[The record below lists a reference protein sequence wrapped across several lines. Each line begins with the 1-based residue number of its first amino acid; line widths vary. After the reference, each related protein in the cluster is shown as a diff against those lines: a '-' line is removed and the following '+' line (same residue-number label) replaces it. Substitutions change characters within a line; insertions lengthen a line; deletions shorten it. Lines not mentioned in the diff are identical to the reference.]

1 VSTDNPNVVNHR
13 HALMRDLEAFLS
25 REGASSL
32 GTHVLNLMN
41 RAYAQG
47 YRDHE
52 ASKHE
57 LELTGV
63 QIHNGA
69 GELVGY
75 FADPP
80 DRITVKGTLGSNL
93 NAYVHGD
100 GHLHVWDEEAKETVA
115 MFEAPPGIEF
125 EIDRTNDRT
134 LSAPTPEPVVLLLE
148 GRDYEL
154 ERSANRVTITDV
166 RAGETVATI
175 VQPDN
180 NGGWLIRRMA
190 RADQVLPPVSMELEQ
205 VAAEVRARWAA
216 SRALPEPHYI
226 VALPHDFVDKLKRR
240 MVPIVVQADEHSVSS
255 VAEAV
260 SSGVQDILN
269 MVVDQLDAWT
279 EWDARK
285 GWR

>member
-1 VSTDNPNVVNHR
+1 VSNGPVNSR
-13 HALMRDLEAFLS
+13 HGLLLELEQLLA
-25 REGASSL
+25 RTARGDVADASADI
-32 GTHVLNLMN
+32 LNLMN
-41 RAYAQG
+41 KAYAEG

-57 LELTGV
+57 LEVTGT
-63 QIHNGA
+63 QIRNGA

-80 DRITVKGTLGSNL
+80 DRITVKGTLGSSL

-125 EIDRTNDRT
+125 DIDRTNDRQ
-134 LSAPTPEPVVLLLE
+134 LSAPTPEPVVLFLE
-148 GRDYEL
+148 GGDYEL

-166 RAGETVATI
+166 RAGERVVTI

-180 NGGWLIRRMA
+180 SGWRVKRMGEL
-190 RADQVLPPVSMELEQ
+190 DTEYPPVPPYSVDQ
-205 VAAEVRARWAA
+205 AVAEIRTRWAA
-216 SRALPEPHYI
+216 SRAATEPHY
-226 VALPHDFVDKLKRR
+226 VVCLPHDFLDKIKQRLEP
-240 MVPIVVQADEHSVSS
+240 VVVQADENEITGVS
-255 VAEAV
+255 EAV
-260 SSGVQDILN
+260 ARGVRETLAT
-269 MVVDQLDAWT
+269 VVDQLDAWT

-285 GWR
+285 GLR